1 MSTQHPYRVLLFYK
15 YVHIDNPEEFAAQH
29 LEWCK
34 QNGLRGRVLVAK
46 EGINGTVS
54 GTVEQTEAYQKEL
67 TRDPRFADV
76 EFKIDPVDHHVFR
89 KMFVRARK
97 EIVTW
102 RLEDDVDPS
111 QTTGRHLSPQEWR
124 EALQQEDV
132 IIIDGRNDY
141 EYDIGHFKGALRPE
155 VKTTK
160 EFPDWVRKNLAE
172 HKDKKILMY
181 CTGGI
186 RCEKFSGF
194 MLQEGFADVNQLH
207 GGIIKYSKDEEVQGD
222 LFDGKC
228 YVFDERISV
237 PINRREDRVIGTCHH
252 CGKAEDRYVNCAN
265 PFCHLQHICCEE
277 CETKFRRSCSDECR
291 EHPANR
297 YDLDNEI
304 LRKREEE
311 YRLEKEAGLK
321 VLDDQTTQH
330 QA

>member
-1 MSTQHPYRVLLFYK
+1 MTEQQEKQPYRVLLFYK
-15 YVHIDNPEEFAAQH
+15 YVHIDNPEEFAAEH
-29 LEWCK
+29 LAWCK
-34 QNGLRGRVLVAK
+34 ENGLRGRVLIAK
-46 EGINGTVS
+46 EGLNGTVS
-54 GTVEQTEAYQKEL
+54 GTVAQTEAYMKQL
-67 TRDPRFADV
+67 TSDPRFSDV
-76 EFKIDPVDHHVFR
+76 EFKIDPAEHHVFR

-111 QTTGRHLSPQEWR
+111 QVTGRHLKPKEWK
-124 EALQQEDV
+124 EALERDDV
-132 IIIDGRNDY
+132 IVIDGRNDY

-160 EFPDWVRKNLAE
+160 EFPEWVRQNLAE

-194 MLQEGFADVNQLH
+194 MLQEGFQDVNQLE
-207 GGIIKYSKDEEVQGD
+207 GGIIKYSKDPEVQGD
-222 LFDGKC
+222 LFEGKC
-228 YVFDERISV
+228 YVFDERIAV
-237 PINRREDRVIGTCHH
+237 PINQKEDKVIAHCHH
-252 CGKAEDRYVNCAN
+252 CGKPEDRYVNCAN
-265 PFCHLQHICCEE
+265 PFCHLQHVCCEE
-277 CETKFRRSCSDECR
+277 CEVTHRRSCSDECR

-311 YRLEKEAGLK
+311 YRLEKE
-321 VLDDQTTQH
+321 
-330 QA
+330 QALHSEHSPS